1 MVIRFGPYMV
11 PFPPLEAIVT
21 FAIPVL
27 IGFLW
32 IWRDA
37 NRRGQPGLLWA
48 LLTLPLSWLAILAYV
63 VVRALQTPP
72 HEPAAATA
80 PAAPHDAPQAP

>member
-1 MVIRFGPYMV
+1 MVIHVGPYMAPV
-11 PFPPLEAIVT
+11 PPLEAVVAV
-21 FAIPVL
+21 AIPLL

-48 LLTLPLSWLAILAYV
+48 LLTLPLSWLAVLAYV
-63 VVRALQTPP
+63 VARALQSPP
-72 HEPAAATA
+72 PAAHAESA
-80 PAAPHDAPQAP
+80 QGAPQAP